1 MYWSYLSSWKQAENV
16 WPAQNH
22 SRGVGAGF
30 GPRLSD
36 LKVSSF
42 QWIIDE
48 QLTFIRSERS
58 CEGYLE
64 CMTKK
69 EPSMLNH
76 MDIKKKKKCS
86 LRPDDWPNLFKYDPM
101 LERIGLTALD
111 SRTLHLRTKCIVCVM
126 MGSSVFFKPFWGA
139 VGVLGL

>member
-76 MDIKKKKKCS
+76 MDIKKKKS
-86 LRPDDWPNLFKYDPM
+86 ALFDQM
-101 LERIGLTALD
+101 TGLI
-111 SRTLHLRTKCIVCVM
+111 SSNMTLCWKE
-126 MGSSVFFKPFWGA
+126 
-139 VGVLGL
+139 